1 VLQITPDDE
10 IVLGAESFTYLDLP
24 RQALF
29 VKEKQIVKLKVLIS
43 FAKGSLRLALSEW
56 MSKFCVV

>member
-29 VKEKQIVKLKVLIS
+29 VKEKQLLNSKFWSHSRKAHCVWPSVSECRS
-43 FAKGSLRLALSEW
+43 FA
-56 MSKFCVV
+56 